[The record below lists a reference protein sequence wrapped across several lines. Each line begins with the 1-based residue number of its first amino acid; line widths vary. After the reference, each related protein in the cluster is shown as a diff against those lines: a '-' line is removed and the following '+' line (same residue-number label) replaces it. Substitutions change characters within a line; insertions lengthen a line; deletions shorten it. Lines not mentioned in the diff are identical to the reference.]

1 MCFVQEAKNALTKHD
16 SFWLL
21 EFKKPKTLWQSMIDV
36 LAAWIQEAKKI
47 YHVLSES
54 CVKFAGVAKGPSLTA
69 PLCINLRVCWRVNH
83 LSIWVQVTKRSSCSR
98 VTACWCFSLSL
109 AFNLQCPR
117 SWVIKRL
124 HSAVAEYAG
133 AVLCN
138 ARYFPVSKQRPEIFT
153 TMKSLAV
160 DLLQ

>member
-21 EFKKPKTLWQSMIDV
+21 EFKRPKTLWQSMIDV
-36 LAAWIQEAKKI
+36 WLLEFKKPKT
-47 YHVLSES
+47 YHALSES

-83 LSIWVQVTKRSSCSR
+83 LSIWDQVTKRSSCSR

-138 ARYFPVSKQRPEIFT
+138 ARYFPVSQQRPEIFT